1 MNFFWKIVF
10 VRNQSFYLEIFF
22 ARDCRCQFS
31 KYFQR
36 RAKLICFLLT
46 IELFHIFQKTTQMKN
61 FYQLLESKATGNN
74 RVIHRSL
81 KVRGTRIEEAPFL
94 SLISKT
100 SVKNFRPALGSSLI
114 GTFTGTIIKN

>member
-1 MNFFWKIVF
+1 M
-10 VRNQSFYLEIFF
+10 
-22 ARDCRCQFS
+22 
-31 KYFQR
+31 
-36 RAKLICFLLT
+36 
-46 IELFHIFQKTTQMKN
+46 QMKT
-61 FYQLLESKATGNN
+61 FYQLLESKTTGNN

-114 GTFTGTIIKN
+114 GTFMGTIIKN